1 MTDTSLDLFRT
12 VDTPKLADA
21 IELLN
26 VCPRSEG
33 FPSLKLR
40 CLFPEVGVMCGYAVM
55 AHVETVTHANPKDES
70 AFIELFE
77 AIERSRKPGDWRR
90 SRPRCSLRRSRQS
103 SARSVILA

>member
-1 MTDTSLDLFRT
+1 
-12 VDTPKLADA
+12 
-21 IELLN
+21 

-40 CLFPEVGVMCGYAVM
+40 CLFPELGVMCGYAVM

-77 AIERSRKPGDWRR
+77 AIERSPKPAVIVMQEIGGDRDR
-90 SRPRCSLRRSRQS
+90 AAHLRRSRQS
-103 SARSVILA
+103 SARSVVLV